1 MVNIREIIE
10 EYKPDNSIWR
20 EDDDI
25 VDKIKRS
32 IENLDDAD
40 KIIFI
45 LYCETGSL
53 RKVGKRIGVSHTTI
67 YKEIKRIKNRILYDI
82 GFINDN
88 DNSMF
93 YN

>member
-53 RKVGKRIGVSHTTI
+53 RKVGKTIGVSHTTI